1 MPLVPSVVAALPA
14 TSEEELVL
22 EEETINGIAYLMSP
36 KKECWLMEADGSQG
50 AWAGV
55 YNGTTIDDSI
65 PEPEY

>member
-1 MPLVPSVVAALPA
+1 MQQAIEEA
-14 TSEEELVL
+14 TEEELVL
-22 EEETINGIAYLMSP
+22 EEDTINGIAYLMSP

-65 PEPEY
+65 EEPSY